1 MRSASR
7 NLQQV
12 VQVVRYQR
20 AVQQC
25 MVVNV
30 VSLHS
35 VVSKKVNLFIR
46 VFDYRKIQE
55 GLIRAREM
63 PVHIVYKHE

>member
-1 MRSASR
+1 MRSASH

-46 VFDYRKIQE
+46 VFDYRNIQE

-63 PVHIVYKHE
+63 LCHIVYKHE

>member
-7 NLQQV
+7 DLQQA
-12 VQVVRYQR
+12 VQAVRYQR

-35 VVSKKVNLFIR
+35 VVSEKVNLFIR
-46 VFDYRKIQE
+46 VFDYRKMQQ

-63 PVHIVYKHE
+63 PSHIVYKHE